1 MKGGVSLK
9 YLIEEIEISCF
20 VELVEWA
27 VEIAEEEYKE
37 LRKLN

>member
-20 VELVEWA
+20 VELVEWTIK
-27 VEIAEEEYKE
+27 VVKEEQKE
-37 LRKLN
+37 LRKIK